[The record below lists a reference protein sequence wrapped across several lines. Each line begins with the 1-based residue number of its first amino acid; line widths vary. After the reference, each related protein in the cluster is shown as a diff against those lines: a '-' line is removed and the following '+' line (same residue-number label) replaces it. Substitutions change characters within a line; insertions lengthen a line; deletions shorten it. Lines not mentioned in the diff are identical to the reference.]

1 MFAVVPIRTNIWPH
15 RTPYANYALIAVNVI
30 VFLLTFSPRTTL
42 IGGYGVSVPVRD
54 PAVSLMLVPKYW
66 QFWQFLTYA
75 FLHAGYLH
83 IIGNMFF
90 LYLFGNNVNDR
101 LGHLGYLALYLAGAV
116 FSGVGHTLLHVSSEA
131 PTVGASGAV
140 AAVTGAYLVL
150 YPQTL
155 VTVLYWFIFLIGT
168 LDVSALFFI
177 GFQMILWDNL
187 LARTP
192 GSIAYDAHLAGYAFG
207 IAAMLGLLA
216 SGLMESS
223 HFDLWSM
230 IVRWDRRR
238 RYKDIVSEGVDP
250 FTGARPV
257 ESREVAR
264 TAGDIEKEAR
274 VQALRRDI
282 SARLGQRNLSGA
294 AQGYVDLMALDDQQ
308 VLPRQMLLDVANQLA
323 SEKRHGEAVKA
334 YEQFLLH
341 YPSYEYAEQV
351 MLMLGLLYS
360 RYLAQSA
367 PAIQYLRKAAD
378 RLTDPSQRQLCHDE
392 LARLSLSPAEGLNPS
407 APS

>member
-1 MFAVVPIRTNIWPH
+1 MFAAVPIRTNIWPH

-30 VFLLTFSPRTTL
+30 VFLLTFSPRTYV

-54 PAVSLMLVPKYW
+54 PAISLMLVPKYW
-66 QFWQFLTYA
+66 QVWQFLTYA

-101 LGHLGYLALYLAGAV
+101 LGHLGYLALYLAGAI
-116 FSGVGHTLLHVSSEA
+116 FSGVGHTLLHASSEA

-192 GSIAYDAHLAGYAFG
+192 GSIAYDAHLAGYGFG
-207 IAAMLGLLA
+207 IAAMLALLA

-238 RYKDIVSEGVDP
+238 RYRDMVSEGGDP
-250 FTGARPV
+250 FTGGRPV
-257 ESREVAR
+257 EAREVAK
-264 TAGDIEKEAR
+264 TAADLEKEAR
-274 VQALRRDI
+274 VQALRAEL
-282 SARLGQRNLSGA
+282 SARLSQRDLSGA
-294 AQGYVDLMALDDQQ
+294 AQAYVNLMVQDDRQ
-308 VLPRQMLLDVANQLA
+308 VVPRQMLLDVANQLA

-341 YPSYEYAEQV
+341 YRSYEHAEQV

-392 LARLSLSPAEGLNPS
+392 LARLSPSSSEGLG
-407 APS
+407 

>member
-1 MFAVVPIRTNIWPH
+1 MFAAIPIRTSIWPH
-15 RTPYANYALIAVNVI
+15 RTPYANYALIAANVI
-30 VFLLTFSPRTTL
+30 VFLLTFSPRTAL
-42 IGGYGVSVPVRD
+42 MGGYGVSVPVRE
-54 PAVSLMLVPKYW
+54 PALSLMLVPKYW
-66 QFWQFLTYA
+66 QVWQFLTYA

-101 LGHLGYLALYLAGAV
+101 LGHLGYLALYLAGAI
-116 FSGVGHTLLHVSSEA
+116 FSGVGHTLLHASSEA

-192 GSIAYDAHLAGYAFG
+192 GSIAYDAHLAGYALG
-207 IAAMLGLLA
+207 IAAMLALLA
-216 SGLMESS
+216 SGLMASS

-238 RYKDIVSEGVDP
+238 RYRDIVSEGVDP

-257 ESREVAR
+257 EAREVAK
-264 TAGDIEKEAR
+264 TPADLEQEAR
-274 VQALRRDI
+274 VQALRNEI
-282 SARLGQRNLSGA
+282 SVRLGQRNLSGA
-294 AQGYVDLMALDDQQ
+294 AQAYVDLMALDDQQ
-308 VLPRQMLLDVANQLA
+308 VLPRQMLLDLANQLA
-323 SEKRHGEAVKA
+323 SDKRHAEAVKA
-334 YEQFLLH
+334 YERFLLH

-360 RYLAQSA
+360 RYLGQSA

-392 LARLSLSPAEGLNPS
+392 LARLSPSSSEGLVGR
-407 APS
+407 A